1 MRRVIEA
8 ARVRLVFDKNG
19 AAAGILRKGIPPSF
33 STKINELRSLAD
45 KLTFNGL
52 SRIFDE
58 IVRTNIRNA
67 FFHSDYIL
75 FDRQLRLKHR
85 GSEYACIPFEDV
97 MELLSKALDFF
108 NSFMSLRMKAL
119 RSFPKGYRITGR
131 KRPGWG
137 ALASV
142 DVIVDDDG
150 VASGFS
156 TSNPLPLW

>member
-1 MRRVIEA
+1 
-8 ARVRLVFDKNG
+8 
-19 AAAGILRKGIPPSF
+19 
-33 STKINELRSLAD
+33 
-45 KLTFNGL
+45 LTFNGL

>member
-1 MRRVIEA
+1 VDGQQPK
-8 ARVRLVFDKNG
+8 VFNFLDKY
-19 AAAGILRKGIPPSF
+19 RKGVPPSF
-33 STKINELRSLAD
+33 STKVTELRSLAD
-45 KLTFNGL
+45 KLSFNGL

-58 IVRTNIRNA
+58 IVRTDIRNA

-75 FDRQLRLKHR
+75 FDGQLRLKHR
-85 GSEYACIPFEDV
+85 GSESASIPFEDIT
-97 MELLSKALDFF
+97 ELVGKAVDFSY
-108 NSFMSLRMKAL
+108 SFMSLRMKAL

-156 TSNPLPLW
+156 TSDPLPLW